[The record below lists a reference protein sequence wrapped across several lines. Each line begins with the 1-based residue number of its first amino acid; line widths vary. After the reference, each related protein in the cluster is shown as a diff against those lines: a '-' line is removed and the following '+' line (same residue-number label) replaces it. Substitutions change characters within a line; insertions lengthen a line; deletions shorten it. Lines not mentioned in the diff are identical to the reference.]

1 MAKQT
6 MVALA
11 AALCLAGC
19 GAGPNDPAVG
29 GVTQGE
35 ADALNR
41 AADMLDE
48 SSNAVRLTND
58 AAPAPTPPAKPASK

>member
-1 MAKQT
+1 MSKRLV
-6 MVALA
+6 MILALA
-11 AALCLAGC
+11 LGVAGC
-19 GAGPNDPAVG
+19 GAGTNDPAVG

-48 SSNAVRLTND
+48 SGNDVRLTNA
-58 AAPAPTPPAKPASK
+58 AAPAPKPPAQAPAK